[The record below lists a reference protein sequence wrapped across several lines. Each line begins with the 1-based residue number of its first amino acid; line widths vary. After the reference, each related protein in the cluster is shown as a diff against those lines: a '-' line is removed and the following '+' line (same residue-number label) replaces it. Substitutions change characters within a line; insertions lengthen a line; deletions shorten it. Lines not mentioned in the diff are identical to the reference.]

1 MSGDL
6 LAYLRAYGVLEGTT
20 ILFEGYKIAKPQA
33 GRVLAPLPGVQLP
46 ATRPWSGA
54 AQDEGLKQEGTAA
67 WCGGSFL

>member
-20 ILFEGYKIAKPQA
+20 ILFEGYKIARPQA

-46 ATRPWSGA
+46 AAGVGPVRRRTEA
-54 AQDEGLKQEGTAA
+54 
-67 WCGGSFL
+67 